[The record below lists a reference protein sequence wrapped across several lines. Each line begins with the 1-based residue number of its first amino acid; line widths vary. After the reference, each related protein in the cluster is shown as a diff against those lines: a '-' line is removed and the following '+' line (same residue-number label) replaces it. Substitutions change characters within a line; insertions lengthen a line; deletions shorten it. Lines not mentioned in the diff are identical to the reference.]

1 MKRVTGDDLS
11 RLIQKNGV
19 VYLSN
24 SDVFVENNRVVSEL
38 YFARSRKYLIDTTD
52 MSRFVAKEVTVI
64 YLSFTNVRISNH
76 IAWRQRVVKIR
87 HKRKIRPQ
95 VITDPLC
102 REFMPGRLLTATH
115 ERVSGHQ
122 LSDGRPNP
130 CTV

>member
-1 MKRVTGDDLS
+1 MTKMTERYGMKRVTGDDLS

-64 YLSFTNVRISNH
+64 YLSFTNVRIS
-76 IAWRQRVVKIR
+76 ITLPGGGVSLKYDTSGRYG
-87 HKRKIRPQ
+87 RK
-95 VITDPLC
+95 
-102 REFMPGRLLTATH
+102 
-115 ERVSGHQ
+115 
-122 LSDGRPNP
+122 
-130 CTV
+130 